1 MCLLV
6 RRRLGFCV
14 GLCQQLGG
22 VEAAA
27 PKPLPERAETTVV
40 ARMQE
45 VCTII
50 DVFVFKVQLAL
61 KAIVFEDSDSMP
73 HAPPTP
79 TPAKFP
85 ED

>member
-73 HAPPTP
+73 HHHPPP
-79 TPAKFP
+79 SKFP